1 MLAQPPWP
9 GESPRQHPNRIHFS
23 GLADLRLLVE
33 DAAATISLEIA
44 DTDPVEE
51 FDFQKDYHDGDSGY
65 YTWCNSAY
73 AMGVN
78 ITRALKQY
86 GWCARIRGVE
96 SGGAA
101 EDLPVLADCRGMEW
115 DTG

>member
-1 MLAQPPWP
+1 MTGIQ
-9 GESPRQHPNRIHFS
+9 
-23 GLADLRLLVE
+23 V
-33 DAAATISLEIA
+33 TIRGAILH
-44 DTDPVEE
+44 T
-51 FDFQKDYHDGDSGY
+51 Q
-65 YTWCNSAY
+65 WR
-73 AMGVN
+73 VN